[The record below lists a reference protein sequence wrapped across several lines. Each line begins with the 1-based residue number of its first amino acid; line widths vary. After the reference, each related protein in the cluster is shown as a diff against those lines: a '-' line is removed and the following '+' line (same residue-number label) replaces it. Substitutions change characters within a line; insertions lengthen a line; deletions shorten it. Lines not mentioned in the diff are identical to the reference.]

1 MKIAQI
7 DVNYGSS
14 STGKIVSDLR
24 VGLEESGH
32 SVQAFFGRGP
42 VSNIDAAHKISHDLE
57 VGLHVL
63 GTRVT
68 GFTGD
73 YSPMATRN
81 LIKALDTYKPDLVH
95 LHDLHGYFVNIN
107 TVVNYLK
114 KNNIPT
120 VWTFHCEFMYT
131 GNCGYALDCDKW
143 QTHCEAC
150 PSLAEYPKTW
160 FFDRTAKMFD
170 VKYKMFDDFENLHI
184 VSPSDWLARRI
195 RKSVIAGS
203 KDISVISNGLD
214 LDVFYPRDPNDLRSN
229 LKLKDQF
236 TVLSV
241 GSNFWSK
248 LKGGEWILK
257 LAERMPQVLFVMVG
271 VDSRPNLAPDNV
283 HMIPPVRDQ
292 NLLAEYY
299 SAADVLLLTSSHE
312 TFSMVTA
319 ESLACGTP
327 VVGFDSGAP
336 KEVAPNGYG
345 SFVTHGDIEGLQVY
359 ITGHMKQSNKKQ
371 SSKYSDFAKKM
382 YSKERMVQKY
392 ESIYKNLVKE
402 KLQ

>member
-1 MKIAQI
+1 
-7 DVNYGSS
+7 
-14 STGKIVSDLR
+14 
-24 VGLEESGH
+24 
-32 SVQAFFGRGP
+32 
-42 VSNIDAAHKISHDLE
+42 
-57 VGLHVL
+57 
-63 GTRVT
+63 
-68 GFTGD
+68 
-73 YSPMATRN
+73 
-81 LIKALDTYKPDLVH
+81 
-95 LHDLHGYFVNIN
+95 
-107 TVVNYLK
+107 
-114 KNNIPT
+114 
-120 VWTFHCEFMYT
+120 
-131 GNCGYALDCDKW
+131 
-143 QTHCEAC
+143 
-150 PSLAEYPKTW
+150 
-160 FFDRTAKMFD
+160 
-170 VKYKMFDDFENLHI
+170 
-184 VSPSDWLARRI
+184 
-195 RKSVIAGS
+195 
-203 KDISVISNGLD
+203 
-214 LDVFYPRDPNDLRSN
+214 

-248 LKGGEWILK
+248 IKGGEWILK

-299 SAADVLLLTSSHE
+299 SAADVLLLTSSQE